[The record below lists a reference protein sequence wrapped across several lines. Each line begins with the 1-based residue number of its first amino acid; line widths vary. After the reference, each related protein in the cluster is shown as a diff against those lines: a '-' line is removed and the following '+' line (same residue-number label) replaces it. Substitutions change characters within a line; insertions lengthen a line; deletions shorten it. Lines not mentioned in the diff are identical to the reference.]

1 VAASIVPHLDV
12 DRWISQ
18 PETGYPLKVFK
29 NHRGERQPRP
39 YQQTHERV
47 CLEESVRSED
57 PNGITKE
64 GPYRK
69 LLRKIINVVWRIEA
83 GLRASLFS
91 SPCTIQRG
99 GTCQVE
105 GTRQLASR
113 GSWYRRA
120 I

>member
-1 VAASIVPHLDV
+1 MAASIVPHLDV

-29 NHRGERQPRP
+29 NHRGGRQPRP

-64 GPYRK
+64 EPYRK

-99 GTCQVE
+99 V
-105 GTRQLASR
+105 S
-113 GSWYRRA
+113 S
-120 I
+120 